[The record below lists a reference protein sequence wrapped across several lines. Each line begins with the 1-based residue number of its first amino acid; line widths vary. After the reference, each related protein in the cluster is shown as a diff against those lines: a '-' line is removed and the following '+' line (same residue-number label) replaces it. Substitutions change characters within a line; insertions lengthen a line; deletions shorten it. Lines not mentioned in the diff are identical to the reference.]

1 MRNLRKRLLALVLSL
16 VMTVS
21 LLPGTAYA
29 AVGQLLTNAPEEN
42 EALLEALSELAGPE
56 DAREFYALLQEY
68 GLLDGDGQFVTDR
81 TIDLDGEAYTLKEM
95 EALLSDP
102 DTDLSQMAEVDGVPI
117 TLRDLATVIAIE
129 REIQH
134 LQETY
139 FSGATFEGEAR
150 DNLNSLLDQLQTQG
164 LTLSADS
171 ARAAGD
177 QVVLSDTGNASVEGY
192 TYHYI
197 STSSRFRPE
206 NGDIFSVKFKLAIPD
221 AIQKL
226 AGSADIVVSLLAGN
240 APGDSLAITL
250 DSQTIQVTNAAAQPD
265 MAYTLS
271 GEVGENWTDYR
282 YLYLGVSCQFS
293 DLNVGEYAFAT
304 NFYNHSFGDLY
315 GGVSFYE
322 PEGFLFQEGS
332 TRKENWNCLF
342 DVKFSHPELVSMWT
356 QTEEGTYPHGT
367 TSVASFMLDNLDEG
381 YKALDSTLVYLQR
394 CINGLSKD
402 NALRFQINA
411 TVKHTST
418 ENQILVSSLELFKSY
433 NEQHSSF
440 TVDDNRSSGNFPI
453 RISAG
458 DPGGTI
464 TFTAFDPELKTSYLP
479 QFFYVPYGAAESGT
493 DQIENLLTNLTTTV
507 SGTSITLVDPTPS
520 DSAPNLTVTAP
531 AGTYQSG
538 DLIPINI
545 YADEYIKVTDKTKT
559 IQINGEGYSFEQLH
573 ASTDG
578 KFISLLYEVKE
589 IDAGTLTVSIAA
601 DSGITDFF
609 GNPAKAVNTGD
620 ISDVTLQTPLLK
632 NAVESLTAS
641 YDEDTDQITFSI
653 TADQDKKYRNLYIN
667 SPNGTPFRLLVNG
680 TVHPVTMAA
689 DPGNAENLIFMAAPY
704 TITPTAQRQTVT
716 VQLQVNEG
724 TAETPDWTTVHRLTK
739 TVTVDAQVPV
749 TNVTVSVVDDSG
761 QEVPPGS
768 DGKYTIAL
776 SDETTYQLQAAFTPA
791 NATYQTGTWSS
802 DNESVAKITADKD
815 DPTKAQIELQSA
827 TGEVSFTFTADNGGK
842 GDEVKSDPI
851 TFIVTAG
858 DQLILNIPQ
867 YARQTVL
874 RDGEDATVSWVTN
887 AFDFYPGEDID
898 FTVELYAGTGTSGK
912 LVETYTVENPA
923 DSTERKTSLTIPAE
937 DLEVTYPQ
945 SEYTVKV
952 SMDSPEAREATAAL
966 TVLSQPTRLGIQGGE
981 ASITDGETLDLT
993 FTVKNNLTAT
1003 GTVTVTRMA
1012 GGETEENAI
1021 RCLSGVSDYA
1031 TVRDGDKVT
1040 FTPEPVDP
1048 AYLYDTYTITFTEN
1062 LDDSVDDSFAPGGDS
1077 LVVRVYQSG
1086 ALRIV
1091 TEDGQDTITLS
1102 NTDKVSD
1109 PTKLPTDSAEILA
1122 LRQEL
1127 GLIEYVSIN
1136 ADEHDWSSFSDG
1148 IKWAAANEG
1157 DADVAVNYQQGG
1169 LWDDV
1174 LDLSYETYLPQTR
1187 MAVSATLDGTAT
1199 VTATHAA
1206 TNMSDSVTVNVDT
1219 LRDQLYLFQV
1229 SPARTTALTYTD
1241 GAVETKTVYTNGD
1254 GLLALYEPNGID
1266 SDVSLRAS
1274 SAAGGDP
1281 DDESDTNP
1289 LLGTIPKSALVSGE
1303 RDAAKL
1309 QLYPLNTTTL
1319 VPAAQA
1325 ELYLVKPDGTPYVGD
1340 VTLRGGVYLEGHYCQ
1355 TSDGDSVDMGE
1366 NAGSMRPGN
1375 VDNTLS
1381 TDGDGK
1387 LTVSL
1392 NATQFNAEGY
1402 DGPLTN
1408 AALEYWF
1415 ELRFKDDE
1423 YFPMLVNIQGTMS
1436 ADRILRTGSAVVVL
1450 EKVPNGQ
1457 EDTPFLTAQT
1467 VAYGRSAADGELQV
1481 RDVLGS
1487 TGKVGPNSTFKYAE
1501 LTSYFMLWGL
1511 NTADGA
1517 STVSMT
1523 GETGAAL
1530 PEQEVE
1536 VNTFPFAYIPVVTNT
1551 TVLTQATM
1559 TDSGWLGGRQAA
1571 ALRAS
1576 VYQNG
1581 QLVRDV
1587 PMPFQAADLTDVD
1600 LVDTDAAALLVEMK
1614 GSISTEDADFSFQ
1627 NNQVSNAFNRDI
1639 TGMLNELQKVG
1650 SPMFK
1655 VLITPTEDNT
1665 VFNALIW
1672 GGYNSLDI
1680 GDVDYSGADGSVS
1693 MDYSLL
1699 DTEWGV
1705 GVPPANDLS
1714 AMAQGTYDPAD
1725 DIQTA
1730 MIGGS
1735 NSGVDIGAQLEGY
1748 YEGQFYYDTDRQE
1761 WVFRATGGGMTAGAS
1776 LSFQA
1781 NLNAWVGI
1789 IPVTAT
1795 FGAGIALQLDF
1806 QTATVYADQV
1816 DTSTWTAEAKSWE
1829 SVNDYLTTLRLNG
1842 YINAFGGFGFDYSI
1856 LALKIGLYG
1865 ELSGDSTNTFLSRTY
1880 LGNTSQRQLDG
1891 QGLSVNGE
1899 VGIKFYAKFLFI
1911 SYETVIGS
1919 GSFSWKNTYNNY
1931 GDIADYWGIHED
1943 DDDASGAS
1951 FRTGPATLLSRSYL
1965 TAYADSRAD
1974 RWSSDNPTFSET
1986 ASMVQNN
1993 ANPGSEPAVNDDGSL
2008 SVYISDQNSE
2018 SFYDSRIYAGSV
2030 GKEGSAIHDG
2040 TPDEDAP
2047 AEYGYGDMSPSLA
2060 GTENFSVA
2068 AWVRLTD
2075 KVTTDSP
2082 DGAVDED
2089 DVLTADEQKQLL
2101 NSTEVMAAVY
2111 NGTTWTTSALTFNA
2125 SPDLAPV
2132 AVVGDDGNA
2141 AVFWRSVYAS
2151 DPGTEGEDLLDFDT
2165 RDAIYVSFY
2174 DKNTQDW
2181 SEARM
2186 VYNGSTGTVAGI
2198 QAAMLPNGTALVA
2211 FILDRGSAD
2220 EKAPYQGYE
2229 LAYRTVESDGTLGD
2243 LVVLTNDT
2251 ETDTNPQV
2259 AAVKNNGTDYF
2270 LLAWYSTQG
2279 GGDIR
2284 LQAVDA
2290 GGQPRTGG
2298 GLAVPASVNA
2308 MTQGSGLVI
2317 SADFR
2322 LAKREAGSDVEGLT
2336 LVWPQVVNDPD
2347 TGAAD
2352 HSVLYGVRLCS
2363 IGGETSLSAPQELIT
2378 LPGRTLANSFSAW
2391 QDGDTVKAYIFG
2403 TYYDPQ
2409 QTKTGTLLD
2418 KDGNP
2423 ILGENDQALTYEVPE
2438 DTDRLLTG
2446 GGAITVNAAE
2456 VDAITVDYAN
2466 LQTESYT
2473 PVVFTLRNTGA
2484 SRLENIEVKVGSQ
2497 SAALAGPLDP
2507 GQSAP
2512 VTVMYQTGEEIKN
2525 PTYTVT
2531 AGGTQLASGTLHL
2544 DYNDIGISSMK
2555 VVREEAGERDVLVTL
2570 YNDAAAKLAGSGRT
2584 VELTFYTDSQ
2594 RTQPAAVSLSGSQS
2608 GGNTITLSDDALR
2621 RIDQGSMTVLVTY
2634 DLADYV
2640 TGTLKQSEVPES
2652 GVQLYADVRV
2662 KDSTDKVMA
2671 EYATGDNQSAVR
2683 LTGLYAR
2690 TGQRA
2695 TLDVAQDET
2704 TDGAATTAQVT
2715 LTNNSLQKLS
2725 TGTLM
2730 AALLDGDGNVLETRQ
2745 VDAVS
2750 GSGPLD
2756 GESVQSQDITFT
2768 EKGSRVVVYAA
2779 VPDPDTDTTPDILTF
2794 DGLSVTIDDF
2804 VRQTDGEGNPTNEY
2818 TYELP
2823 NEVTAASTVVTAFPG
2838 NGTDTVTVNGQPLT
2852 DSTGKSGGSTT
2863 VAINGTTDITVTI
2876 GDKTYILTVTGPGGS
2891 GGGPGVTR
2899 YTVTVPD
2906 DIANGTVTVSP
2917 TRASRG
2923 QTVTVTATPDE
2934 GYELGSLTV
2943 TDRNGNTVTLT
2954 PKGENQYTFTMPSG
2968 PVTISASFRPAGS
2981 GTGLPFVD
2989 VAGSDWFYDA
2999 VAYVYQNGLMAGTSA
3014 TTFEPNEDL
3023 TRAMMVTVL
3032 WAMEGGPV
3040 VNYRMDYDDVSD
3052 SDWYAEA
3059 VRWGTSEGV
3068 VNGVGDNR
3076 FDPDRSITREEM
3088 AVMLYA
3094 YAVRKGYDVS
3104 IGEDTN
3110 ILSYADALEVS
3121 EWAIPAMQW
3130 ACGSGVI
3137 GGKPGGVLDPTGTAT
3152 RAEVATILRNFHQTF
3167 AE

>member
-68 GLLDGDGQFVTDR
+68 GLLDEDGQFITDQ
-81 TIDLDGEAYTLKEM
+81 TIDLDGEEYTLEEM
-95 EALLSDP
+95 EALLAGP
-102 DTDLSQMAEVDGVPI
+102 DTDLSQVAEVDGVPI

-129 REIQH
+129 REIQY

-150 DNLNSLLDQLQTQG
+150 DNLNSLLNQLQTQG
-164 LTLSADS
+164 LTLSA
-171 ARAAGD
+171 APRAAGE
-177 QVVLSDTGNASVEGY
+177 QVVLSDTGNANVEGY

-197 STSSRFRPE
+197 STSSPFQPE
-206 NGDIFSVKFKLAIPD
+206 AGDTFSVKFKLAIPD
-221 AIQKL
+221 AIQKMGGDVIVGFRTSL
-226 AGSADIVVSLLAGN
+226 TGTQWLSSQTVAVKDAGS
-240 APGDSLAITL
+240 TE
-250 DSQTIQVTNAAAQPD
+250 
-265 MAYTLS
+265 YTLTAE
-271 GEVGENWTDYR
+271 GNWSDYR
-282 YLYLGVSCQFS
+282 TLYLGVLYKVPSFGVS
-293 DLNVGEYAFAT
+293 DGFAT
-304 NFYNHSFGDLY
+304 NFYNYSFGDLY
-315 GGVSFYE
+315 GAVSFYE
-322 PEGFLFQEGS
+322 PEGFLFREGS
-332 TRKENWNCLF
+332 SLEEDWNCFF
-342 DVKFSHPELVSMWT
+342 DMTLSHPELVKSWT
-356 QTEEGTYPHGT
+356 RTEAETDTVNSSGKTATFWITKSSP
-367 TSVASFMLDNLDEG
+367 ADFQMLD
-381 YKALDSTLVYLQR
+381 KTLVYLQN
-394 CINGLSKD
+394 CIDGLSAD
-402 NALRFQINA
+402 NAADKALRFRIETTLSQAND
-411 TVKHTST
+411 
-418 ENQILVSSLELFKSY
+418 SSRALMCNFDLFRNY
-433 NEQHSSF
+433 NSNTNTSF
-440 TVDDNRSSGNFPI
+440 TVDGNSGEGFPINISSGDSQKIIFEAYKI
-453 RISAG
+453 QQSSAV
-458 DPGGTI
+458 TR
-464 TFTAFDPELKTSYLP
+464 LLP
-479 QFFYVPYGAAESGT
+479 QLFYVTFGRDTEVTDPASGLVGELVSNISST
-493 DQIENLLTNLTTTV
+493 TSNTTV
-507 SGTSITLVDPTPS
+507 TLEDPTPN

-545 YADEYIKVTDKTKT
+545 YADEYIQVTDETKT
-559 IQINGEGYSFEQLH
+559 AVQINGEGYSFKQLH

-589 IDAGTLTVSIAA
+589 IDNSGLTVSIT
-601 DSGITDFF
+601 DQSVITDFF
-609 GNPAKAVNTGD
+609 GNQANENM
-620 ISDVTLQTPLLK
+620 DVTGLSSVSIDTPLLK

-641 YDEDTDQITFSI
+641 YDGDTDEITFSI
-653 TADQDKKYRNLYIN
+653 TADQDEKYRTLYTN
-667 SPNGTPFRLLVNG
+667 SPNGTPFQLLVNG
-680 TVHPVTMAA
+680 TVHPVTMDE
-689 DPGNAENLIFMAAPY
+689 DPGNAENLIFKAAPY
-704 TITPTAQRQTVT
+704 TITPTAQEQTVT

-739 TVTVDAQVPV
+739 TVTVAAQVDV
-749 TNVTVSVVDDSG
+749 TKVEISVVGDALKPDS
-761 QEVPPGS
+761 E
-768 DGKYTIAL
+768 GKYTIAL

-802 DNESVAKITADKD
+802 DNESVATITADED

-858 DQLILNIPQ
+858 DQMILNIPQ

-874 RDGEDATVSWVTN
+874 RDGEDAAVSWVTN

-898 FTVELYAGTGTSGK
+898 FTVALYKGTGTDGEPVK
-912 LVETYTVENPA
+912 TYTVENSA
-923 DSTERKTSLTIPAE
+923 DSTERKTSLTIPEE

-952 SMDSPEAREATAAL
+952 SMSAPEAREATASL
-966 TVLSQPTRLGIQGGE
+966 TVLSLPTRLGIQGGE
-981 ASITDGETLDLT
+981 ASITDDKTLGLT
-993 FTVKNNLTAT
+993 FTVANNETAT

-1012 GGETEENAI
+1012 GGETEEDAI
-1021 RCLSGVSDYA
+1021 SCLSGPEKFDQVGNGA
-1031 TVRDGDKVT
+1031 KVT
-1040 FTPEPVDP
+1040 FTPQKVADTD
-1048 AYLYDTYTITFTEN
+1048 LYDTYTITFTEN
-1062 LDDSVDDSFAPGGDS
+1062 LADGVDESFAPGGDS

-1102 NTDKVSD
+1102 NADKVND
-1109 PTKLPTDSAEILA
+1109 PTKLPTDSAKILA

-1229 SPARTTALTYTD
+1229 SPARETALTYTD

-1274 SAAGGDP
+1274 SDPDGDP

-1325 ELYLVKPDGTPYVGD
+1325 ELYLVKPDGTPYEGEVI
-1340 VTLRGGVYLEGHYCQ
+1340 LRGGVYLEGHYCQ
-1355 TSDGDSVDMGE
+1355 TSDGDSVNMGE
-1366 NAGSMRPGN
+1366 NAGSMQPGN
-1375 VDNTLS
+1375 VDNTFT

-1415 ELRFKDDE
+1415 ELRFEDEE

-1450 EKVPNGQ
+1450 EEVPNGQ

-1559 TDSGWLGGRQAA
+1559 TDSGWLGGKQAA

-1587 PMPFQAADLTDVD
+1587 PMSFQAADLTNVTMVD
-1600 LVDTDAAALLVEMK
+1600 ENAAALLVEMK
-1614 GSISTEDADFSFQ
+1614 GSISTKDADFSFQ

-1639 TGMLNELQKVG
+1639 SEMLTALDNVG
-1650 SPMFK
+1650 NPMFK

-1705 GVPPANDLS
+1705 GTPPVNDLS

-1816 DTSTWTAEAKSWE
+1816 DTSAWTAEAKSWE

-1880 LGNTSQRQLDG
+1880 LADTSQRQLDG

-1919 GSFSWKNTYNNY
+1919 GSFSWKDTYNDY
-1931 GDIADYWGIHED
+1931 GDIANYWGIHED

-1965 TAYADSRAD
+1965 TAYANSRAD
-1974 RWSSDNPTFSET
+1974 RWSSET
-1986 ASMVQNN
+1986 PSFEAEAKVVQDH

-2030 GKEGSAIHDG
+2030 GTQGSAIG
-2040 TPDEDAP
+2040 GGENT
-2047 AEYGYGDMSPSLA
+2047 GYGDMSPSLA
-2060 GTENFSVA
+2060 GTKDFSVA

-2132 AVVGDDGNA
+2132 AVVGGDNA

-2198 QAAMLPNGTALVA
+2198 QAAMLPDGTALVA
-2211 FILDRGSAD
+2211 FILDRGSTD
-2220 EKAPYQGYE
+2220 KSAPYQGYE

-2259 AAVKNNGTDYF
+2259 AAVKNNDTNYF

-2290 GGQPRTGG
+2290 FGQPHTGG
-2298 GLAVPASVNA
+2298 DLAVPASVNA

-2322 LAKREAGSDVEGLT
+2322 LAKRPAGSDVEGLT

-2347 TGAAD
+2347 TGKAD
-2352 HSVLYGVRLCS
+2352 HSVLYGIQLCD
-2363 IGGETSLSAPQELIT
+2363 IGNETRLSAPQALVT
-2378 LPGRTLANSFSAW
+2378 LPDRTLANAFSAW
-2391 QDGDTVKAYIFG
+2391 QDNTGKVSAYIFG

-2409 QTKTGTLLD
+2409 QTVKGDLLD
-2418 KDGNP
+2418 ENGNP
-2423 ILGENDQALTYEVPE
+2423 MYDGEGNKLTYTVPV
-2438 DTDRLLTG
+2438 DTDQLLTG

-2466 LQTESYT
+2466 LQTESFT
-2473 PVVFTLRNTGA
+2473 PVVFTVRNTGA

-2497 SAALAGPLDP
+2497 SATLAGPLDP
-2507 GQSAP
+2507 GRSAP
-2512 VTVMYQTGEEIKN
+2512 VTVMYQTGSTITN
-2525 PTYTVT
+2525 PDYSVKT
-2531 AGGTQLASGTLHL
+2531 AGGTQLASGTLYL

-2570 YNDAAAKLAGSGRT
+2570 YNDAAAKLADAAGRT
-2584 VELTFYTDSQ
+2584 VELIFYTDSQ
-2594 RTQPAAVSLSGSQS
+2594 RTQPAAVTLSVIPNGASLSN
-2608 GGNTITLSDDALR
+2608 NTITLSGDALG

-2640 TGTLKQSEVPES
+2640 TDTLKQDEVPES

-2662 KDSTDKVMA
+2662 KDSDDKVMA

-2750 GSGPLD
+2750 GSDSLD

-2779 VPDPDTDTTPDILTF
+2779 VPDPDTSTTPDILTF

-2804 VRQTDGEGNPTNEY
+2804 VQQTDGEGNPTNEY

-2852 DSTGKSGGSTT
+2852 DSTGKSGGSAT
-2863 VAINGTTDITVTI
+2863 VTISGTTDITVTI
-2876 GDKTYILTVTGPGGS
+2876 GDKTYTLTVTGPGGS

-3121 EWAIPAMQW
+3121 EWAIPALQW
-3130 ACGSGVI
+3130 ACGSGMI